1 MNIAEFYFDLPRSR
15 KPKFRTKV
23 SDACGWSYGTFYYKL
38 SHGNLSKLERKVVF
52 EIISGYQSS
61 NPAML

>member
-1 MNIAEFYFDLPRSR
+1 MNIANFDLPRSR